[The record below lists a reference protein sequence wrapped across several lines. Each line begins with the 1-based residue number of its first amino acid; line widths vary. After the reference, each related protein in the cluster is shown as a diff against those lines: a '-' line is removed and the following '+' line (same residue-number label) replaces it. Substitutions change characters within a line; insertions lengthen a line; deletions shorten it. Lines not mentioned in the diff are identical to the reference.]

1 MSRLRSWIAA
11 GFLLS
16 STNTFAMSSPP
27 APELAEPYQGSVA
40 SLAQR
45 CVGIQSPGTGL
56 WLRYEENPGWAD
68 GLPSYSFSGES
79 ATSASLF
86 YMKPSRH
93 QHFLLRDASS
103 RYLGASVTTIVRA
116 AESANDRTEWTLES
130 TGEGYAL
137 YNAQTGLQMAH
148 RIRNGELYF
157 TSALDLYGSISLLT
171 AIPSTVLYIR

>member
-1 MSRLRSWIAA
+1 
-11 GFLLS
+11 
-16 STNTFAMSSPP
+16 
-27 APELAEPYQGSVA
+27 
-40 SLAQR
+40 
-45 CVGIQSPGTGL
+45 
-56 WLRYEENPGWAD
+56 
-68 GLPSYSFSGES
+68 
-79 ATSASLF
+79 
-86 YMKPSRH
+86 MKPSRH

-157 TSALDLYGSISLLT
+157 TSA
-171 AIPSTVLYIR
+171 STCYL